1 MTDKLT
7 IYNGALAKIGSRALA
22 SLAEQRE
29 SRRALDWAWA
39 KGIPQGALQKG
50 LWEWASRSVV
60 IGYSDT
66 IEPAFGLR
74 RAFEKPDDFVR
85 TLSLCTDEMFTA
97 PLMQFQY
104 DKDYWYADVDEIY
117 VRYVSDDD
125 ELGMDL
131 SRWPLDFATL
141 VETMMAAEVCEQ
153 LAQVLVAIFEGQ
165 AGVAV
170 VSPEVHERVNAP
182 LDAFAPVGQIGAGLI
197 GRGCWAEAG
206 HDAQVADEV
215 HGHA

>member
-141 VETMMAAEVCEQ
+141 VETMMAAEVCER
-153 LAQVLVAIFEGQ
+153 LTGGRLKKKDLE
-165 AGVAV
+165 
-170 VSPEVHERVNAP
+170 ERV
-182 LDAFAPVGQIGAGLI
+182 DALLIGAKNTAAAEGPGSKALPRGSWSRARLGGSAGLSDGGSRTQLI
-197 GRGCWAEAG
+197 G
-206 HDAQVADEV
+206 
-215 HGHA
+215 